1 VTESQEATPQGPT
14 VGTSLGSA
22 DVPSAVAAAR
32 EELATLDRELAE
44 IELLIGQARTE
55 AGRHEA
61 RRAQAEERLRS
72 LRAAGED
79 TAAAFDQLVTLTR
92 RAAIMESQIDV
103 LEGKQKALR
112 RFRETLA
119 RHVDVLARQLEATSA
134 LQPGGPD
141 DAGPSGEGGPGGE
154 GGPTPVTGPG
164 APKGT
169 AGAEHVD
176 LEVLP
181 PAMSRMVLAAQE
193 DLRREIARAM
203 HDGPAQS
210 LTNIV
215 LQAQIV
221 ERLLDRDPAA
231 ARREASLLV
240 GMVQQTLEATKSFIF
255 DVRPMVLDDL
265 GLLPTLR
272 RAARAGGRRA
282 GIPVEFDS
290 AGADRRLPIDIES
303 GLFRMIDQALAG
315 YLAARPERVSLR
327 LDWSDGVEAIVE
339 AVVPAGPATLR
350 AEAAEE
356 AAEPKRTARR
366 RDRREDEG
374 AELPPALAALIEE
387 RKTREAALAEEAS
400 ARYRLPEA
408 ALRDIRARAAPIGVE
423 VEVVDGGRAIRFR
436 APLPPEPS

>member
-1 VTESQEATPQGPT
+1 
-14 VGTSLGSA
+14 
-22 DVPSAVAAAR
+22 
-32 EELATLDRELAE
+32 
-44 IELLIGQARTE
+44 
-55 AGRHEA
+55 
-61 RRAQAEERLRS
+61 
-72 LRAAGED
+72 
-79 TAAAFDQLVTLTR
+79 
-92 RAAIMESQIDV
+92 
-103 LEGKQKALR
+103 
-112 RFRETLA
+112 
-119 RHVDVLARQLEATSA
+119 
-134 LQPGGPD
+134 
-141 DAGPSGEGGPGGE
+141 
-154 GGPTPVTGPG
+154 
-164 APKGT
+164 
-169 AGAEHVD
+169 VD

-272 RAARAGGRRA
+272 RAARDRGRRA

-327 LDWSDGVEAIVE
+327 LDWSDAVEAIVE
-339 AVVPAGPATLR
+339 AIVPTGPAELR
-350 AEAAEE
+350 AAAAEG
-356 AAEPKRTARR
+356 APDSARTARR

-408 ALRDIRARAAPIGVE
+408 ALRDIRARAVPIGVE